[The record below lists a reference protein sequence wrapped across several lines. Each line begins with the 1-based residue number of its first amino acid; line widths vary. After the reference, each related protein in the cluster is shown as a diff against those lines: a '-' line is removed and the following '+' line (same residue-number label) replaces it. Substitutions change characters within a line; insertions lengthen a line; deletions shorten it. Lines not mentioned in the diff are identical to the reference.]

1 MRVWEVLNGPAK
13 EFLKEPARLK
23 FLLAPV
29 LTKSAAEQ
37 ARFYEIFDLWWNDM
51 QAPLPMPPRKRWWKY
66 IPPAIWLLLGALAA
80 LWMGYLIYKIKIKSA
95 AVEGILFISQESG
108 VAVGDTFSFTSHFE
122 NADPLNYRLE
132 WHVQDSTNAVNPIER
147 RDTSRHWTF
156 VWNTL
161 SGSYDKTIRLFA
173 YPHNGQDTL
182 DADLFVRLYCASP
195 PEIKDI
201 VIQKDKSDAQLIAF
215 KAEAVDRKGYS
226 YEWDF
231 GDGNK
236 GKGISAKH
244 RYDKNIR
251 YTATLTVRD
260 TTAAGWCES
269 AFSKSVDIG
278 REKAYLPEFP
288 LYEDTYSATA
298 VFSWG
303 AWIAM
308 ALLALTL
315 LFFWVKWA
323 LRETPKPPPPP
334 QAPKLESTDRAPYF
348 IPWRNQDGHIRPSRE
363 QYRLADALRLRQEG
377 LVRLVDV
384 PATVKATIN
393 KGGFPEFRFRY
404 NTRPT
409 DYLMLVDEQTHL
421 SHQTRLFQY
430 LAGQLRSQDVH
441 LDIFYYDTDFHRFW
455 NQAYPTGVSLD
466 VLHRLYPEHRLVV
479 MGNAHALLDPYATER
494 PRLRA
499 DYEAG
504 FRPWRHRLLLTPLP
518 PRSWTFREGILYQ
531 FFALFPAD
539 IRGLGDA
546 ATYVEAGLETEDL
559 PLVYTQ
565 WESIQ
570 QNRRQE
576 GDLNY
581 RRWRTLQDHE
591 EYLEGYPQLLTW
603 LRALAVYPTPTWEI
617 TLAIGKALAPKGI
630 VVSYD
635 NLLRLSRIPWMQT
648 GRLDPRLREEMLE
661 DLDPEAEKLARQAV
675 KEELQ
680 AVIDNT
686 RNGHA
691 NLEAQSNLAIQQF
704 AINPDDKA
712 YQDAIRYMLEKGIL
726 NKKQEAELNQVVGRH
741 TSYTGAMTTKGG
753 DYPMKR
759 SAGEDL
765 QTFLSKNIAD
775 SPPPPLAQKRP
786 FFTSD
791 FWWASGL
798 LALFLILL
806 ALMRGLSG
814 TDALCASVFGEC
826 ATDPD
831 SLRHAFFVKET
842 LKIDSAV
849 VYNNMGVQQ
858 WDETKDTSAVSLFRK
873 AVAIRKAPYALAYEN
888 WNKVYYDAAQQQYQA
903 FLEDSLDIAALP
915 GVQQLF
921 RQATRPPANYTNELA
936 EVNLEALHGVG
947 LIHYYLDRR
956 DSAAAYY
963 NLLLNRT
970 DSSFFENL
978 RYAPNLET
986 LLGIKTSRILDV
998 RILEGRNGELPVVV
1012 DYYYDPS
1019 QYRDLRLDLAP
1030 LDANGAVPRGF
1041 NIAAITIRPGQ
1052 GTDTLVL
1059 RRPQQPSDNIQ
1070 TDVITSDQ
1078 IKKLPTRPQR
1088 QSGNIQT
1095 DSLRI
1100 RLITPATRTAVAQRV
1115 IAHAQTWQEEKIAP
1129 NNISTPKSQRLNLNI
1144 TLQDETTKQPIRFA
1158 DARVEYTL
1166 ANETRRQSALIM
1178 RNSDFRI
1185 ETAEKSPP
1193 DLMLFVE
1200 VRDYRPYSARV
1211 SSKDWLTGR
1220 IVVGLTPIRQEPILP
1235 EPIMSKLTVTVYREN
1250 NQPEYNVNLVLFK
1263 QAEGGQ
1269 LEQIAQKNTG
1279 RESNRA
1285 EFMSVPAG
1293 NYTIT
1298 ADKAGFEPGSA
1309 NFVLDQP
1316 EYNLNL
1322 TMAQAAQNIPRQYP
1336 PLTLYFDHRSP
1347 EKAARSDYESEYNYF
1362 SIKQKDYLSYR
1373 DKLNASQANR
1383 GELLSRFFRDDLQ
1396 RGYNDF
1402 NNLLKTLSDELSQ
1415 GIQIEISLAGY
1426 SDISEG
1432 RESVAR
1438 RIAENR
1444 VETIE
1449 NAITNYNKR
1458 ELRKYIQNG
1467 SLIITK
1473 QPVNNPQSAVNGPE
1487 DPNAPSVAYD
1497 PATMKLR
1504 KVEISIS
1511 TLFNPEIKKK
1521 D

>member
-1 MRVWEVLNGPAK
+1 M
-13 EFLKEPARLK
+13 
-23 FLLAPV
+23 

-37 ARFYEIFDLWWNDM
+37 SRFYEIFDLWWNDM
-51 QAPLPMPPRKRWWKY
+51 QMPLPMPPRKRWWKY
-66 IPPAIWLLLGALAA
+66 IPPAIWILLGALAA

-132 WHVQDSTNAVNPIER
+132 WQVQDSTNAVNPIER

-156 VWNTL
+156 VWDTL

-173 YPHNGQDTL
+173 YPNNGQDTL

-201 VIQKDKSDAQLIAF
+201 VTQKDKSDAQLIAF
-215 KAEAVDRKGYS
+215 KAEAVDRKDFS

-231 GDGNK
+231 GDGKK
-236 GKGISAKH
+236 GKGISVKH
-244 RYDKNIR
+244 RYDKTIR

-260 TTAAGWCES
+260 TAAAGWCES

-308 ALLALTL
+308 VLLALTL

-430 LAGQLRSQDVH
+430 LASQLRSQDVH

-455 NQAYPTGVSLD
+455 NHTYPTGVSLD

-499 DYEAG
+499 DYQTG

-565 WESIQ
+565 WESMQ

-581 RRWRTLQDHE
+581 RRWRTLHDHE

-630 VVSYD
+630 VVTYD

-648 GRLDPRLREEMLE
+648 GRLDPRLREEML
-661 DLDPEAEKLARQAV
+661 DNLDPEAEKLARQAV

-680 AVIDNT
+680 AVINNT

-741 TSYTGAMTTKGG
+741 TSYTSTVPTKGG
-753 DYPMKR
+753 GYKLSR
-759 SAGEDL
+759 SGGEDL
-765 QTFLSKNIAD
+765 TTFLANNIAD

-798 LALFLILL
+798 LAIFLILL
-806 ALMRGLSG
+806 GLMRSLSG
-814 TDALCASVFGEC
+814 TDALCTYVFGGC
-826 ATDPD
+826 STKPD

-849 VYNNMGVQQ
+849 VYNNMGVRQ
-858 WDETKDTSAVSLFRK
+858 WDQAQDTSAVDFFRK
-873 AVAIRKAPYALAYEN
+873 AIAYRNNPYKPAYQN
-888 WNKVYYDAAQQQYQA
+888 WCKVYYNTAQQQYQA
-903 FLEDSLDIAALP
+903 FLEDSLGTEALT
-915 GVQQLF
+915 GTQELF
-921 RQATRPPANYTNELA
+921 KQAIYPPANYTDQLE
-936 EVNLEALHGVG
+936 EVNYEAIHGIG
-947 LIHYYLDRR
+947 LIYFYLDQR
-956 DSAAAYY
+956 DSATAYY
-963 NLLLNRT
+963 NQLLALT
-970 DSSFFENL
+970 DSSFFKNL

-986 LLGIKTSRILDV
+986 LLGIRASRFLDV
-998 RILEGRNGELPVVV
+998 RVLEGRNGELPVVV
-1012 DYYYDPS
+1012 EYYYDPG
-1019 QYRDLRLDLAP
+1019 QYSDLRLDLAP
-1030 LDANGAVPRGF
+1030 LDDKGAVPRGF
-1041 NIAAITIRPGQ
+1041 TIAAAVARPGQ
-1052 GTDTLVL
+1052 GADTLVL
-1059 RRPQQPSDNIQ
+1059 RKPLRLD
-1070 TDVITSDQ
+1070 TD
-1078 IKKLPTRPQR
+1078 LR
-1088 QSGNIQT
+1088 T
-1095 DSLRI
+1095 DSLRV
-1100 RLITPATRTAVAQRV
+1100 RLITPRTRTAVAQLV
-1115 IAHAQTWQEEKIAP
+1115 IAHTQIWTAVTP
-1129 NNISTPKSQRLNLNI
+1129 NKLRPPTNRNIDNSKNTTQLPDVYSLNI
-1144 TLQDETTKQPIRFA
+1144 QLVDANTKQRINTS
-1158 DARVEYTL
+1158 DARVAYTL
-1166 ANETRRQSALIM
+1166 GNDNESRAAIAL
-1178 RNSDFRI
+1178 RNGDFRI
-1185 ETAEKSPP
+1185 ESTEKSPSGA
-1193 DLMLFVE
+1193 FVT
-1200 VRDYRPYSARV
+1200 VSVSGYRPYSERLSA
-1211 SSKDWLTGR
+1211 KDWLSGSFTANL
-1220 IVVGLTPIRQEPILP
+1220 IPIRQEPIPNEQNTMAFSYTINLKAASNLDSKGSP
-1235 EPIMSKLTVTVYREN
+1235 NPNYQENKSASLKLKIDNNVVITQINESGGATFKNIPIENRDKVVTIELNMKGWRFSSSKNNFMSIRLDGENISLDIEPFIDLSNVFGRVYGAN
-1250 NQPEYNVNLVLFK
+1250 NQFLPDVTISIGELTTKTDSLGHFSLDIP
-1263 QAEGGQ
+1263 QELQEREQ
-1269 LEQIAQKNTG
+1269 LLRI
-1279 RESNRA
+1279 
-1285 EFMSVPAG
+1285 
-1293 NYTIT
+1293 Y
-1298 ADKAGFEPGSA
+1298 KAG
-1309 NFVLDQP
+1309 
-1316 EYNLNL
+1316 
-1322 TMAQAAQNIPRQYP
+1322 
-1336 PLTLYFDHRSP
+1336 
-1347 EKAARSDYESEYNYF
+1347 YES
-1362 SIKQKDYLSYR
+1362 
-1373 DKLNASQANR
+1373 
-1383 GELLSRFFRDDLQ
+1383 
-1396 RGYNDF
+1396 
-1402 NNLLKTLSDELSQ
+1402 
-1415 GIQIEISLAGY
+1415 
-1426 SDISEG
+1426 
-1432 RESVAR
+1432 
-1438 RIAENR
+1438 
-1444 VETIE
+1444 
-1449 NAITNYNKR
+1449 R
-1458 ELRKYIQNG
+1458 ELRVY
-1467 SLIITK
+1467 
-1473 QPVNNPQSAVNGPE
+1473 PE
-1487 DPNAPSVAYD
+1487 
-1497 PATMKLR
+1497 MKE
-1504 KVEISIS
+1504 EIPI
-1511 TLFNPEIKKK
+1511 LLDLAKKGK
-1521 D
+1521 K